1 MLKFLFLLVVL
12 VTVCGCEMKSA
23 LLKHELPLQ
32 DEGEAF
38 LYVRPFP
45 QEAERLKFNLDQISA
60 MKSDGTKYSLF
71 LALTELDGSV
81 MNRQMSL
88 ASGHLPPGSYTG
100 LSIKVSK
107 ASLKGEE
114 GEAALLVPDEP
125 VKINFPFTITAK
137 KAIVIS
143 MSFRYS
149 ESIREEV
156 KFVPFFSL
164 AIPGRFPITLAGYV
178 TNYGS
183 HSITVFD
190 KRSGLVASVIET
202 GSGPSGIVLNKTS
215 RKAFVALTE
224 EDSIDVIDID
234 SESSIGRVRLNK
246 GDSPRELV
254 LTPNGASLMV
264 VNSGSDSVSVID
276 PYSHVE
282 IKRLNVGNGP
292 VSIILDRTGRKAYVF
307 NSLSNTIS
315 VIDVPTRSVAAT
327 ITTEQGPLRGQF
339 NTRGDKLFVFYE
351 RTPYLT
357 VFDPFTF
364 NVIKR
369 IYVGMGVSAIKVD
382 NRTDMIYLGRQY
394 DDFIE
399 VYDPFSLMPGE
410 IFNVG
415 GGVNYMTI
423 DSEGNNLC
431 LVLPEKKKLV
441 IVNLISKR
449 IVAEMDVGNDPFW
462 VTMVEER

>member
-1 MLKFLFLLVVL
+1 MLKFMFLLAVL
-12 VTVCGCEMKSA
+12 FPFWGCEMKSV
-23 LLKHELPLQ
+23 LLRPELPLEN
-32 DEGEAF
+32 EGEVF
-38 LYVRPFP
+38 LYVQPFP
-45 QEAERLKFNLDQISA
+45 QEAERLKFKLDGLSA
-60 MKSDGTKYSLF
+60 LKSDGTEYPLF
-71 LALTELDGSV
+71 LAPTELDGSV

-88 ASGHLPPGSYTG
+88 ASGHLSPGNYTG

-107 ASLKGEE
+107 ASLKREE

-149 ESIREEV
+149 ESLKEEV

-164 AIPGRFPITLAGYV
+164 SIPGRFPITLAGYV

-202 GSGPSGIVLNKTS
+202 GSGPSGIVLTKTT
-215 RKAFVALTE
+215 RKAFVALAD

-234 SESSIGRVRLNK
+234 SESSIDKVRLNK

-254 LTPNGASLMV
+254 LTPNGASLLV

-276 PYSHVE
+276 TYSHVE

-292 VSIILDRTGRKAYVF
+292 VSILLDRTGRKAYVF

-315 VIDVPTRSVAAT
+315 VIDVPARSVAAT

-339 NTRGDKLFVFYE
+339 NARGDKLFVYYE

-364 NVIKR
+364 TVIKR
-369 IYVGMGVSAIKVD
+369 IYVGLGVSAIKVD
-382 NRTDMIYLGRQY
+382 NRTDMLYLSRKY

-399 VYDPFSLMPGE
+399 VYDPFSLMAGD
-410 IFNVG
+410 IFKVG
-415 GGVNYMTI
+415 GGVNYMAI

-431 LVLPEKKKLV
+431 LVLPEKNRLV
-441 IVNLISKR
+441 IVDLNSKR
-449 IVAEMDVGNDPFW
+449 IVAEMDVGSDPFW
-462 VTMVEER
+462 ITMREER